1 MAGLGKQTRGNGIAR
16 IQNRKGFA
24 EGSEPTEKKIK
35 IKGTTNTIVKAL
47 TKAGASLPTSMI
59 AEKMIEYVKDRAGK
73 KKGGMVKKADML
85 TAKMS
90 MKKKGKMMR
99 GKR

>member
-1 MAGLGKQTRGNGIAR
+1 MAGLGKQMRGNGIAR

-35 IKGTTNTIVKAL
+35 IKGTTDATIDALKKAAISATPFL
-47 TKAGASLPTSMI
+47 NVV
-59 AEKMIEYVKDRAGK
+59 EKYIKDRAGK

>member
-1 MAGLGKQTRGNGIAR
+1 MAGLGKQMRGNGIAK

-35 IKGTTNTIVKAL
+35 IKGTTDATINALKKAFL
-47 TKAGASLPTSMI
+47 LASPIGVGKEI
-59 AEKMIEYVKDRAGK
+59 AEYVKDRTGK
-73 KKGGMVKKADML
+73 KKGGMIKKADML

-90 MKKKGKMMR
+90 MNKKGKMMK

>member
-35 IKGTTNTIVKAL
+35 IKGTTDTTVNALKKAL
-47 TKAGASLPTSMI
+47 LLASPIGI
-59 AEKMIEYVKDRAGK
+59 AKEIKEYVKDREGK
-73 KKGGMVKKADML
+73 KTGGMVKKADML

-90 MKKKGKMMR
+90 MKKKGKIMK